1 MHRSLSP
8 VKQTPLPSV
17 LVSSSPADANGKKRT
32 RSALKA
38 LNINDGGS
46 PQKTDANKPARKASR
61 ASVSS
66 IKSVATG
73 DGKENV
79 ADQFLVEHAE
89 GLESQEGM
97 VLDA

>member
-1 MHRSLSP
+1 M
-8 VKQTPLPSV
+8 
-17 LVSSSPADANGKKRT
+17 SSSPADANGRKRT

-46 PQKTDANKPARKASR
+46 PEKDLATAKPVRKASR

-66 IKSVATG
+66 RKSSIAM
-73 DGKENV
+73 DLREKENDKENAGDALPV
-79 ADQFLVEHAE
+79 DYTGE
-89 GLESQEGM
+89 GLASQEESM